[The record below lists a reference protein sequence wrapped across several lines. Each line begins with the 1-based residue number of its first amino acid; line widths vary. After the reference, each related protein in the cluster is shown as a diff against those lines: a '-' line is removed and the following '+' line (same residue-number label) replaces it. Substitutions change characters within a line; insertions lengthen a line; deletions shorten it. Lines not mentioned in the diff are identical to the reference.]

1 MIINLPLFI
10 TYIEFCN
17 HGNTNCKVKLTDWL
31 MCEHNAEQKINQTC
45 IILLCYLT
53 YWRYRNNR
61 LLNSIFNFDT
71 LILMLTE
78 LENCHT

>member
-1 MIINLPLFI
+1 
-10 TYIEFCN
+10 
-17 HGNTNCKVKLTDWL
+17 
-31 MCEHNAEQKINQTC
+31 MCEYNVEQKINQTC

-61 LLNSIFNFDT
+61 LLNNIINFDT
-71 LILMLTE
+71 LKVMLTE